1 MIPKR
6 GLMACANCGAIAG
19 RTESLE
25 NAVQDLHGMVS
36 TLAYYFKGALPHE
49 DSTAYSSHTKMDLN
63 VIEDTLKQSD
73 EVFRK
78 VMVNS
83 NAR

>member
-6 GLMACANCGAIAG
+6 GLMACANCGSVQG

-25 NAVQDLHGMVS
+25 NAVQELHAMVS

-49 DSTAYSSHTKMDLN
+49 DSAAYSSHTKMDLN
-63 VIEDTLKQSD
+63 VIEDALKKSD
-73 EVFRK
+73 ELFRK